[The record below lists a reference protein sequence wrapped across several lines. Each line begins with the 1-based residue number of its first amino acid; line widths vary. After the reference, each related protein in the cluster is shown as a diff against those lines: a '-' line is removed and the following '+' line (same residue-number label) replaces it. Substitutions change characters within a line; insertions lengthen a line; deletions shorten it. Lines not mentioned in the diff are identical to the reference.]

1 MGMNYF
7 FIRKNSSLR
16 YHIGKLS
23 AGWAF
28 LFRGY
33 DNEEGLTLKSFQDWK
48 KILSDDNI
56 TVFTE
61 EDEAIKT
68 TMLLDKIK
76 QSCHEK
82 RQTVEDGDSKRWCDA
97 EGFVFDRDYF
107 C

>member
-1 MGMNYF
+1 MNYF
-7 FIRKNSSLR
+7 FIRKNSSIR

-23 AGWAF
+23 VGWAF

-33 DNEEGLTLKSFQDWK
+33 DNEEGLTLKSFQDWE
-48 KILSDDNI
+48 IFLSDDNI

-61 EDEAIKT
+61 ADEAIKT
-68 TMLLDKIK
+68 TTLLNKIS
-76 QSCHEK
+76 QSRTEK
-82 RQTVEDGDSKRWCDA
+82 RQAVEDNDNKRWCDP